1 MLPLSGTAGLQAVRT
16 VQSGSRMIHHV
27 SALWKFRHFL
37 MALVKLDLRQRYRRS
52 VLGIGWS
59 LLNPIAMTV
68 VFTVVFSNLLGNGDP
83 VNYAASLLTGL
94 AVWGFLR
101 ESALQGCRC
110 FMMNEAY
117 IRQSPLPYTVYTL
130 RTVLGQAIHSLIA
143 LGVVVGMLAIYS
155 GDAAVLIR
163 VVTEIPGLLLVFL
176 AAWAAATISAFA
188 TVFFHDTQHL
198 LEVAAQ
204 IAFFLTP
211 IMYGRKLLDDKQLGW
226 IVDLNPVYWLME
238 LTRTPLLT
246 GQLPGMEIFLAGT
259 AITVATV
266 GLAVGTVAWLQKRVI
281 FHL

>member
-1 MLPLSGTAGLQAVRT
+1 MIQHLTA
-16 VQSGSRMIHHV
+16 M
-27 SALWKFRHFL
+27 WKFRHFL

-83 VNYAASLLTGL
+83 INYAASVLTGM

-101 ESALQGCRC
+101 DSALNGCHC
-110 FMMNEAY
+110 FMTNEAY
-117 IRQSPLPYTVYTL
+117 IRQSPIPYTVYTL

-143 LGVVVGMLAIYS
+143 LGVVVVMIAGFKA
-155 GDAAVLIR
+155 DAGVLLR
-163 VVTEIPGLLLVFL
+163 VALIAPGLVVVLF

-188 TVFFHDTQHL
+188 TVYFHDTQHL
-198 LEVAAQ
+198 LEVGAQ
-204 IAFFLTP
+204 ILFFLTP
-211 IMYGRKLLDDKQLGW
+211 IMYTRKLLDDKQLGW
-226 IVDLNPVYWLME
+226 LVDANPVYWLLE

-246 GQLPGMEIFLAGT
+246 GHMPTAEMYLAG
-259 AITVATV
+259 AGVAVALV
-266 GLAVGTVAWLQKRVI
+266 GLAAGTVAWLQKRVI

>member
-1 MLPLSGTAGLQAVRT
+1 MLGKFPPLAESPDTHRL
-16 VQSGSRMIHHV
+16 GSRMIHHV
-27 SALWKFRHFL
+27 SAMWRFRYFL

-83 VNYAASLLTGL
+83 INYAASVLTGM

-101 ESALQGCRC
+101 DSALNGCRC
-110 FMMNEAY
+110 FMTNEAY
-117 IRQSPLPYTVYTL
+117 IRQSPIPYTVYTL

-143 LGVVVGMLAIYS
+143 LAVVVAMVAIFRSGSSIPLQILA
-155 GDAAVLIR
+155 V
-163 VVTEIPGLLLVFL
+163 IPGLLLLFL

-204 IAFFLTP
+204 IMFFLTP
-211 IMYGRKLLDDKQLGW
+211 IMYTRKLLDDKHLGW
-226 IVDLNPVYWLME
+226 IVDANPVYWLME

-246 GQLPGMEIFLAGT
+246 GRMPGIEMYLAGVGVV
-259 AITVATV
+259 VALV
-266 GLAVGTVAWLQKRVI
+266 GLAAGTVAWLQKRVI